1 MKEATVTGRDELSFD
16 SDARWFEVIRPERQ
30 TLPLVFNSPHSG
42 RVYSNAFLSETRLDA
57 HEIRR
62 SEDLYVD
69 ELFAMAPAFGA
80 PLQRAFFPRA
90 FLDVNREPFELDP
103 RMFSGALPS
112 HVNMTSM
119 RVAGGL
125 GTIPRIVAENMPI
138 YDAPIDAGAG
148 LRRIEEIYRPYHR
161 SLKQLMQE
169 TKRRFGR
176 AVLIDCHSM
185 PGSVTVGG
193 HRRKPDIVI
202 GDRFSTSAS
211 SDIAYAAISILE
223 RMGFVTAYNKPYAGG
238 FITEHYGRPAADC
251 HALQIEVSRR
261 LYADEQSYAKKPEF
275 IALKQALT
283 LFIQEFSAFLAG
295 SEDSA
300 GLAAE

>member
-1 MKEATVTGRDELSFD
+1 MTGRHDPSFNG
-16 SDARWFEVIRPERQ
+16 DARSFEVIRPERQ

-42 RVYSNAFLSETRLDA
+42 RVYSAAFLAETRLDA

-103 RMFSGALPS
+103 RMFAGALPS

-119 RVAGGL
+119 RVVGGL

-138 YDAPIDAGAG
+138 YDRPIDAAIG
-148 LRRIEEIYRPYHR
+148 LARIEEIYRPYHQ
-161 SLKQLMQE
+161 SLKQLLQE

-193 HRRKPDIVI
+193 HRRRPDIVI
-202 GDRFSTSAS
+202 GDRFCTSAS
-211 SDIAYAAISILE
+211 SDLAYAAISILE

-238 FITEHYGRPAADC
+238 FITEHYGRPASDC

-283 LFIQEFSAFLAG
+283 LFIQEFAAFLADDEG
-295 SEDSA
+295 SS

>member
-1 MKEATVTGRDELSFD
+1 MTENGRHDPHFD
-16 SDARWFEVIRPERQ
+16 KDALFFEVIRPGEQ

-42 RVYSNAFLSETRLDA
+42 RGYSAAFLAASRLDA

-69 ELFAMAPAFGA
+69 ELFSMAPAFGA

-103 RMFSGALPS
+103 RMFSGALPA
-112 HVNMTSM
+112 HINVTSM

-138 YDAPIDAGAG
+138 YAAPIDAEEG
-148 LRRIEEIYRPYHR
+148 LARIENIYRPYHR
-161 SLKQLMQE
+161 SLKQLMQD
-169 TKRRFGR
+169 TKRLFGR

-185 PGSVTVGG
+185 PGSVSVGG
-193 HRRKPDIVI
+193 HRRKPDIII

-211 SDIAYAAISILE
+211 SEIAYAAMSILE
-223 RMGFVTAYNKPYAGG
+223 RMGFATAYNKPYAGG

-261 LYADEQSYAKKPEF
+261 LYADEQNYTKKPEF

-283 LFIQEFSAFLAG
+283 LFMREFAAFLAG
-295 SEDSA
+295 EADSV